1 MSKMWNSYRIKDIA
15 KVSRGASPR
24 PIQNYLTDDEV
35 NGIPWIKISDATKVK
50 KYIESTE
57 EYIIPSGAGKS
68 NLVLPGDLI
77 VSNSATPGIPR
88 FLKIKACIH
97 DGWLLLRKLK
107 NVKKEFLFYLIES
120 IRSKLKNQGTGSI
133 FINLSID
140 ILANEVVF
148 IPTLEQQTKIANYL
162 DTETSKIDRKISI
175 LEQKYEKLEEYKQSV
190 IFETVT
196 KGLDK
201 NVELKDSGIDWIGEI
216 PKHWELKRVKEFVKL
231 SQGLSVNSSEYVD
244 ESDVVLIRMGNIK
257 KGGKIDLNHKNV
269 YLPSKFKKSSKQ
281 YLLKE
286 NDIIIAMTDMS
297 PNLDFL
303 GVPAKLIGLNE
314 DLTYIVNQRVGK
326 LNFKTK
332 DLNIDYFKYYLM
344 TPLAKNQFKA
354 EGLGTIQ
361 GNMSDSHFS
370 NLFFV
375 QPSWNEQNNMVTYLN
390 TICSK
395 IDKKVEIIKKQIEL
409 LKEYKQTII
418 YEAVT
423 GKMEIL

>member
-1 MSKMWNSYRIKDIA
+1 MNMKKTDFIHIGSIPIDWDVVRLKDIA
-15 KVSRGASPR
+15 QINKGNVFDENLALAEGIYPYINGGINPSDWSNEFNSKENTIAVSEGGASAGYTQFMR
-24 PIQNYLTDDEV
+24 TKYWAGSHCYKIQSKNKHSDNKYLFYVLKGFEPYLMIEKTGSAMPNLQKTKFINYLVSFV
-35 NGIPWIKISDATKVK
+35 ND
-50 KYIESTE
+50 IE
-57 EYIIPSGAGKS
+57 AQNK
-68 NLVLPGDLI
+68 I
-77 VSNSATPGIPR
+77 VS
-88 FLKIKACIH
+88 
-97 DGWLLLRKLK
+97 
-107 NVKKEFLFYLIES
+107 
-120 IRSKLKNQGTGSI
+120 
-133 FINLSID
+133 
-140 ILANEVVF
+140 
-148 IPTLEQQTKIANYL
+148 YL

-175 LEQKYEKLEEYKQSV
+175 LEQKFEKLEEYKQSV

-201 NVELKDSGIDWIGEI
+201 NVPLKDSGIDWIGEI
-216 PKHWELKRVKEFVKL
+216 PEHWEVKRVKEFVRL

-257 KGGKIDLNHKNV
+257 KGGAIDLNHKNV
-269 YLPSKFKKSSKQ
+269 YLPQKFKKSSKQ
-281 YLLKE
+281 YILKE

-303 GVPAKLIGLNE
+303 GVPAKLVNLNK
-314 DLTYIVNQRVGK
+314 DTTYVLNQRVGK

-332 DLNIDYFKYYLM
+332 NLNFDFFKYYLM

-370 NLFFV
+370 NLFFIY
-375 QPSWNEQNNMVTYLN
+375 PTLDEQTEMVIYLN
-390 TICSK
+390 EVCSK
-395 IDKKVEIIKKQIEL
+395 IDKKTSIIKKQIEL

>member
-1 MSKMWNSYRIKDIA
+1 MNKNWNSYRIKDIA
-15 KVSRGASPR
+15 KVSRGGSPR

-57 EYIIPSGAGKS
+57 QYILQSGVGKS
-68 NLVLPGDLI
+68 NMVLPGDLI

-140 ILANEVVF
+140 ILANEIVF
-148 IPTLEQQTKIANYL
+148 IPPINEQEKIANFL
-162 DTETSKIDRKISI
+162 DLETSKIDRKISI
-175 LEQKYEKLEEYKQSV
+175 LEQKFDKLEDYKQSV

-196 KGLDK
+196 KGID
-201 NVELKDSGIDWIGEI
+201 NSVAMKDSEIDWIGDI
-216 PKHWELKRVKEFVKL
+216 PAHWEVKRVKDLFLLKKGKNAGTYAAEYIHDEENKGEYPVYSGQTENEGVMGSIKTFEYTYLNGVLFTTTVGAKAMSVKRLFNKFSL
-231 SQGLSVNSSEYVD
+231 SQNCGLLVPTKEINLSYSYYLISSCF
-244 ESDVVLIRMGNIK
+244 SFARQSI
-257 KGGKIDLNHKNV
+257 
-269 YLPSKFKKSSKQ
+269 PSHMQPS
-281 YLLKE
+281 LRKE
-286 NDIIIAMTDMS
+286 
-297 PNLDFL
+297 
-303 GVPAKLIGLNE
+303 
-314 DLTYIVNQRVGK
+314 
-326 LNFKTK
+326 
-332 DLNIDYFKYYLM
+332 DLNIFYCLDI
-344 TPLAKNQFKA
+344 PL
-354 EGLGTIQ
+354 
-361 GNMSDSHFS
+361 
-370 NLFFV
+370 
-375 QPSWNEQNNMVTYLN
+375 NEQESIGVYLDSF
-390 TICSK
+390 TSK
-395 IDKKVEIIKKQIEL
+395 VDKKKEIIKKQIEL